1 MSCLSI
7 QVYLGLTDTGEL
19 IAVKQMEVNLVSEQ
33 ELEAEYSKIY
43 REVEILKHL
52 KHKNIVQ

>member
-1 MSCLSI
+1 MTDTV

-19 IAVKQMEVNLVSEQ
+19 IAVKQMEVNLVSEK

-43 REVEILKHL
+43 REVEILKQLRHV
-52 KHKNIVQ
+52 NIVQ

>member
-1 MSCLSI
+1 M
-7 QVYLGLTDTGEL
+7 YLGLTDTGEL
-19 IAVKQMEVNLVSEQ
+19 IAVKQMEVSTVGKR